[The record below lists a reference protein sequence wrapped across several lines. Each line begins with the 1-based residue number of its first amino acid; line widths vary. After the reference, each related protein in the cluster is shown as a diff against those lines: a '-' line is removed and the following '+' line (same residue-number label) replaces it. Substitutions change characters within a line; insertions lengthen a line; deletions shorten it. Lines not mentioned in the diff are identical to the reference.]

1 MKKST
6 KETRRKI
13 DAHVGEQL
21 RTLRN
26 LRGLSQETLAAK
38 VDLTF
43 QQLQKYEHG
52 TNRISASVLY
62 EFSLILKV
70 PLFQFYEG
78 LQMAEVV
85 PIPVLSKEY
94 ADLIRVYSAVPK
106 NVRKDFMNILKA
118 AGGRNE

>member
-21 RTLRN
+21 RNLRN

-43 QQLQKYEHG
+43 QQLQKYERG
-52 TNRISASVLY
+52 MNRISASVLY
-62 EFSLILKV
+62 EFSLILEV
-70 PLFQFYEG
+70 PVARFYEG
-78 LQMAEVV
+78 LQM
-85 PIPVLSKEY
+85 PVYEPLPALNKEHLN
-94 ADLIRVYSAVPK
+94 LIHLYDTAPK
-106 NVRKDFMNILKA
+106 PLRKDFLKILKA
-118 AGGRNE
+118 VGGKK